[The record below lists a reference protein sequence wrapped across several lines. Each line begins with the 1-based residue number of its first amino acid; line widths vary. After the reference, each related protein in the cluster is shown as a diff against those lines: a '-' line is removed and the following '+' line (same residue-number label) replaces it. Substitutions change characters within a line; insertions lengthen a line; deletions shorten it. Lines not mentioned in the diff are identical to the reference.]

1 MTFQLTPETKA
12 KLEDITGLDPWVTQI
27 QADLDLDSDGE
38 EIIRVKVGL
47 LPTLTIEKPSLE
59 LGQRLNDIAL
69 NLALNRGNPDSPL
82 ILVSFFQEE
91 TP

>member
-59 LGQRLNDIAL
+59 LGQRLNKITTAI
-69 NLALNRGNPDSPL
+69 RIYQGNHIPL
-82 ILVSFFQEE
+82 PFAISFFQEE